1 MCIFGSPSPPPAPV
15 IQQAPEP
22 QQVKFGSSSALE
34 DRNKQLKTKQKSSS
48 PFSIDLQTP
57 EQTSGLNVRV
67 G

>member
-15 IQQAPEP
+15 IQPAPDPETV
-22 QQVKFGSSSALE
+22 QFGSSDELQS
-34 DRNKQLKTKQKSSS
+34 RNKKIKDGKSGSS

-57 EQTSGLNVRV
+57 EKTPGLNVRV